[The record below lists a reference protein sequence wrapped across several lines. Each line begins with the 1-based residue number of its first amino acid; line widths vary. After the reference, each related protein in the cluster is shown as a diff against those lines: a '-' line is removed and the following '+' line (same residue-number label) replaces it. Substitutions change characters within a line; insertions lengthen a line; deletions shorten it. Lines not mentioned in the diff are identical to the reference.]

1 MAEGENLGGV
11 YIEIEADVAKL
22 LTGQQQANKA
32 LDNIGDNAQKT
43 SGQFKKLDT
52 QLNATSKVM
61 SSGLRGA
68 FSRQVIRSR
77 TSSFRSKVVNLHW

>member
-32 LDNIGDNAQKT
+32 LDSIGDNAQKHQ
-43 SGQFKKLDT
+43 G
-52 QLNATSKVM
+52 NSK
-61 SSGLRGA
+61 A
-68 FSRQVIRSR
+68 
-77 TSSFRSKVVNLHW
+77 

>member
-52 QLNATSKVM
+52 QLN
-61 SSGLRGA
+61 
-68 FSRQVIRSR
+68 
-77 TSSFRSKVVNLHW
+77 

>member
-43 SGQFKKLDT
+43 SGQF
-52 QLNATSKVM
+52 
-61 SSGLRGA
+61 
-68 FSRQVIRSR
+68 
-77 TSSFRSKVVNLHW
+77 